1 MPVRLPRAARPNP
14 ARRPLPRRGP
24 GQQERPARRG
34 RACWLH
40 RGSCSAHRGIL
51 PIAAG
56 RAAGPSVAVRAGHRE
71 VS

>member
-40 RGSCSAHRGIL
+40 RGVLLCA
-51 PIAAG
+51 
-56 RAAGPSVAVRAGHRE
+56 
-71 VS
+71 